1 MRAEAAFALPTAA
14 VSLIV
19 TFYFLRLP
27 PSRFLFFCFFFL
39 LVDLTYVFYILG
51 SMCWSVYIDSTL
63 DSVDSFRPSDTSF
76 LSEPDS
82 PLTSLSSARSSTS
95 QGDHKAGINELQ
107 PSRLLPATAHLAALF
122 ASASDFDGSPP
133 YEPPLTQREALP
145 TLSSVALREMSL
157 HRALTMLEP
166 PASSAHLPPAAPES
180 AELTSAGLDDV
191 SEGEEPSPVP
201 TREIT
206 DPLPADPARGESE
219 QALIE
224 RGMGDNDS
232 ALRSPSLLH
241 GGTVQNGGIS
251 ASSEFLAVKLAQQQ
265 QASVSAPVPAT
276 GTRLQPI
283 TAAADPGQ
291 AVLTRVALADAAAP
305 NASQNFAQ
313 KWKSTLSFGRNFNT
327 RANLSASGAE
337 PVADSSGKGERTSAQ
352 QKHSTPNNSVP
363 SRGLWRRVP
372 GTA

>member
-1 MRAEAAFALPTAA
+1 
-14 VSLIV
+14 
-19 TFYFLRLP
+19 
-27 PSRFLFFCFFFL
+27 
-39 LVDLTYVFYILG
+39 
-51 SMCWSVYIDSTL
+51 
-63 DSVDSFRPSDTSF
+63 
-76 LSEPDS
+76 
-82 PLTSLSSARSSTS
+82 
-95 QGDHKAGINELQ
+95 
-107 PSRLLPATAHLAALF
+107 
-122 ASASDFDGSPP
+122 
-133 YEPPLTQREALP
+133 
-145 TLSSVALREMSL
+145 
-157 HRALTMLEP
+157 
-166 PASSAHLPPAAPES
+166 
-180 AELTSAGLDDV
+180 
-191 SEGEEPSPVP
+191 
-201 TREIT
+201 
-206 DPLPADPARGESE
+206 
-219 QALIE
+219 
-224 RGMGDNDS
+224 MGDNDL